1 MSEGGSKGE
10 SVEAMERQHKLK
22 YFQLIFTDT
31 QVYRAQYQLVS
42 NKIFLKSNNN
52 TAVLQSLPGKFI
64 TPFQSIPMFD
74 FLLLIFC
81 NMKHFW
87 AIKSED
93 LK

>member
-1 MSEGGSKGE
+1 MSEGGSEGE

-42 NKIFLKSNNN
+42 KKIFLKSNNN
-52 TAVLQSLPGKFI
+52 TAVLRSLPGKF
-64 TPFQSIPMFD
+64 TPFQSIPMSD

-81 NMKHFW
+81 DMKHFW